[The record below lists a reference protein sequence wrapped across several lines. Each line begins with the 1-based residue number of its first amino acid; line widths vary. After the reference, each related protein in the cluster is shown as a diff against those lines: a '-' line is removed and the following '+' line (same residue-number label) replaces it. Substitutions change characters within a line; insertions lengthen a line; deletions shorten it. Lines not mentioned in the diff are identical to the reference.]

1 MKLKMLI
8 LITLVASLA
17 LVAACSKSE
26 DESSSLEKTTEQGAE
41 AVSEAASD
49 VKHAA
54 GEAMDEA
61 GEMASDAKKATGE
74 AMSDMGEAGSEA
86 MDKAGEMAADATDA
100 TAEAMSDM
108 GEAASSGMD
117 TAGEMADH
125 AMDAAGSMMAGGD
138 AAKGKELSVDC
149 ADCHGENGMGDAENP
164 KLAGLDEAYFV
175 EQMQA
180 FKSGTRKDE
189 GDTMMM
195 YAENLSAQNMA
206 DLAAYYASLAAE

>member
-8 LITLVASLA
+8 VITLFASLA

-26 DESSSLEKTTEQGAE
+26 DEPSSLEKTTEQAAG

-54 GEAMDEA
+54 GEAMDKA
-61 GEMASDAKKATGE
+61 GEMAADATDATGE

-86 MDKAGEMAADATDA
+86 MDKAGEMAADARDA
-100 TAEAMSDM
+100 TGEAMSDM
-108 GEAASSGMD
+108 GEAGSEAMHK
-117 TAGEMADH
+117 TGEMADR

-138 AAKGKELSVDC
+138 AANGKALSVDC
-149 ADCHGENGMGDAENP
+149 ADCHGENGLGDDETT
-164 KLAGLDEAYFV
+164 KLTGLDEAYFV
-175 EQMQA
+175 EQMLA

-195 YAENLSAQNMA
+195 YAENLSEQDMA
-206 DLAAYYASLAAE
+206 DLAAYYASLPAE

>member
-54 GEAMDEA
+54 GEAMD
-61 GEMASDAKKATGE
+61 
-74 AMSDMGEAGSEA
+74 
-86 MDKAGEMAADATDA
+86 KAGEMTADATDA